1 MATLQE
7 LQTDLAGIYK
17 SLEEEKNL
25 LLRSIEGCN
34 QQTALICSV
43 AEGTIRPEYNQ
54 MLGMLQNTITS
65 VNKAVMAIDGAEKTM
80 DKWAQGHLG
89 MALGI
94 KDQSFSVPTIQI
106 EDTPS
111 ETSNSTSHETTAET
125 LLDNCRNVLIS
136 LGFPAGKLLDKFLE
150 EKKEE
155 LTNLDVSNTDSANS
169 DDSLAIEYSK
179 FCLED
184 VSTWIEDIN
193 PNYYSPFILPKRNPY
208 RVNCGSCAFAVET
221 RLSGGEDLV
230 ATRNNIASDGAMEEA
245 TGKTCVYMPREE
257 IEQYLRYMGAGSH
270 LIVGINRGPT
280 PDGTPQSGHW
290 FNAFF
295 DGEKFYTI
303 DGQCGEILDWP
314 YDYGYISE
322 WCALI

>member
-1 MATLQE
+1 M
-7 LQTDLAGIYK
+7 
-17 SLEEEKNL
+17 
-25 LLRSIEGCN
+25 
-34 QQTALICSV
+34 
-43 AEGTIRPEYNQ
+43 
-54 MLGMLQNTITS
+54 
-65 VNKAVMAIDGAEKTM
+65 
-80 DKWAQGHLG
+80 
-89 MALGI
+89 
-94 KDQSFSVPTIQI
+94 
-106 EDTPS
+106 
-111 ETSNSTSHETTAET
+111 
-125 LLDNCRNVLIS
+125 
-136 LGFPAGKLLDKFLE
+136 
-150 EKKEE
+150 
-155 LTNLDVSNTDSANS
+155 
-169 DDSLAIEYSK
+169 
-179 FCLED
+179 
-184 VSTWIEDIN
+184 
-193 PNYYSPFILPKRNPY
+193 
-208 RVNCGSCAFAVET
+208 NCGSCAFAVET